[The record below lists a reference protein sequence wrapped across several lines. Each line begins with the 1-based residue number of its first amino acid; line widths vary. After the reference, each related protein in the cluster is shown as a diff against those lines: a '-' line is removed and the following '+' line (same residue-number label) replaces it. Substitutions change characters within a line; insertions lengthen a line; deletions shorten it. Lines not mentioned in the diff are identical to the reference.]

1 LLLLFSFLSWTW
13 TPMAQS
19 HHTVFFYLA
28 SPHQLPQLSHV
39 GCKDTL

>member
-19 HHTVFFYLA
+19 HHTVFF
-28 SPHQLPQLSHV
+28 LSCIATSAAPAV
-39 GCKDTL
+39 ACGL